1 MKKYSFI
8 AGVVVLA
15 VAILACSNSSS
26 KQTNEDSTVTVE
38 QTSTE
43 AVAMNTSLETAN
55 AIDEPMSTE
64 LKWFGFEEGY
74 AKSVKEGKILL
85 VDAYTDW
92 CGWCKVMDK
101 NIHRSRGNQ
110 RVEYLFCVCEIQ
122 SRNIERICICE

>member
-55 AIDEPMSTE
+55 TIDEPVSTE

-92 CGWCKVMDK
+92 CGWCC
-101 NIHRSRGNQ
+101 RSGHQPILVTLSNLSRHRGN
-110 RVEYLFCVCEIQ
+110 RFLV
-122 SRNIERICICE
+122 